1 MAIIPATRNA
11 AEAPRMPPISGP
23 LNAPIPAK
31 VANAADFG
39 LIEKGAPL
47 ANTAAMQKAL
57 DYCKK
62 NKPELYELI
71 EQGKTS
77 NLPGV
82 DLEYEA
88 PTHAKLVFHP
98 DNNEKNLDVAQ
109 AMRREGWNVIF
120 FHYRGAWGSEGEF
133 SFQNAE
139 ADVQAVLHYIMDS
152 NVAKK
157 LAIDTHK
164 ISIVG
169 HSMGGHMA
177 LAGILDNPNVSCAV
191 SYDGA
196 NMGKGLL
203 SDPAIIKM
211 WSDYSDQLFML
222 NGWSGK
228 KMLTEVSEHGE
239 ALDLVSRVDS
249 INGRPV
255 FIIAANS
262 DVIPLAT
269 QITPLVSALK
279 ATKNSKIS
287 YLLIE
292 DDHSFSSSRLQLIS
306 ATASFLNTNCR

>member
-1 MAIIPATRNA
+1 MRTQINSLLFVFCTLFSVFFSTLMLSNDVFAKAQGEHPAGITELTIESSGQRMSGIIY
-11 AEAPRMPPISGP
+11 
-23 LNAPIPAK
+23 
-31 VANAADFG
+31 
-39 LIEKGAPL
+39 
-47 ANTAAMQKAL
+47 TAAGEGVHPTMVL
-57 DYCKK
+57 LHGY
-62 NKPELYELI
+62 
-71 EQGKTS
+71 
-77 NLPGV
+77 PG
-82 DLEYEA
+82 
-88 PTHAKLVFHP
+88 
-98 DNNEKNLDVAQ
+98 NEKNLDVAQ

>member
-1 MAIIPATRNA
+1 MRTQINSLTFAFCTLFSVFFSTLMLSNDVFAKAQGEHPAGITELTIESSGQRMSGIIY
-11 AEAPRMPPISGP
+11 
-23 LNAPIPAK
+23 
-31 VANAADFG
+31 
-39 LIEKGAPL
+39 
-47 ANTAAMQKAL
+47 TAAGEGVHPTMVL
-57 DYCKK
+57 LHGY
-62 NKPELYELI
+62 
-71 EQGKTS
+71 
-77 NLPGV
+77 PG
-82 DLEYEA
+82 
-88 PTHAKLVFHP
+88 
-98 DNNEKNLDVAQ
+98 NEKNLDVAQ

-222 NGWSGK
+222 SGWSGK

>member
-1 MAIIPATRNA
+1 MRTQINSLTFAFCTLFSVFFSTLMLSNDVFAKAQGEHPAGITELTIESSGQRMSGIIY
-11 AEAPRMPPISGP
+11 
-23 LNAPIPAK
+23 
-31 VANAADFG
+31 
-39 LIEKGAPL
+39 
-47 ANTAAMQKAL
+47 TAAGEGVHPTMVL
-57 DYCKK
+57 LHGY
-62 NKPELYELI
+62 
-71 EQGKTS
+71 
-77 NLPGV
+77 PG
-82 DLEYEA
+82 
-88 PTHAKLVFHP
+88 
-98 DNNEKNLDVAQ
+98 NEKNLDVAQ

>member
-1 MAIIPATRNA
+1 MRIQINSLLFAFCTLFSVFFSTLMLSNDVFAKAQREHPAGITELII
-11 AEAPRMPPISGP
+11 ESSGQRMSG
-23 LNAPIPAK
+23 I
-31 VANAADFG
+31 
-39 LIEKGAPL
+39 IY
-47 ANTAAMQKAL
+47 TAAGEGVHPTMVL
-57 DYCKK
+57 LHGY
-62 NKPELYELI
+62 
-71 EQGKTS
+71 
-77 NLPGV
+77 PG
-82 DLEYEA
+82 
-88 PTHAKLVFHP
+88 
-98 DNNEKNLDVAQ
+98 NEKNLDVAQ

>member
-1 MAIIPATRNA
+1 MRTQINSLTFAFCTLFSVFFSTLMLSNDVFAKAQGEHPAGITELTIESSGQRMSGIIY
-11 AEAPRMPPISGP
+11 
-23 LNAPIPAK
+23 
-31 VANAADFG
+31 
-39 LIEKGAPL
+39 
-47 ANTAAMQKAL
+47 TAAGEGVHPTMVL
-57 DYCKK
+57 LHGY
-62 NKPELYELI
+62 
-71 EQGKTS
+71 
-77 NLPGV
+77 PG
-82 DLEYEA
+82 
-88 PTHAKLVFHP
+88 
-98 DNNEKNLDVAQ
+98 NEKNLDVAQ

-177 LAGILDNPNVSCAV
+177 LAGIFDNPNVSCAV

-287 YLLIE
+287 YCLIE

>member
-1 MAIIPATRNA
+1 MMFFAKAQREHPAGITELTIESSGQRMSGIIY
-11 AEAPRMPPISGP
+11 
-23 LNAPIPAK
+23 
-31 VANAADFG
+31 
-39 LIEKGAPL
+39 
-47 ANTAAMQKAL
+47 TAAGEGVHPTMVL
-57 DYCKK
+57 LHGY
-62 NKPELYELI
+62 
-71 EQGKTS
+71 
-77 NLPGV
+77 PG
-82 DLEYEA
+82 
-88 PTHAKLVFHP
+88 
-98 DNNEKNLDVAQ
+98 NEKNLDVAQ

>member
-1 MAIIPATRNA
+1 MRTQINSLIFAFCTLFSVFFSTLMLSNDVFAKAQGEHPAGITELTIESSGQRMSGIIY
-11 AEAPRMPPISGP
+11 
-23 LNAPIPAK
+23 
-31 VANAADFG
+31 
-39 LIEKGAPL
+39 
-47 ANTAAMQKAL
+47 TAAGEGVHPTMVL
-57 DYCKK
+57 LHGY
-62 NKPELYELI
+62 
-71 EQGKTS
+71 
-77 NLPGV
+77 PG
-82 DLEYEA
+82 
-88 PTHAKLVFHP
+88 
-98 DNNEKNLDVAQ
+98 NEKNLDVAQ

-269 QITPLVSALK
+269 QIIPLVSALK

>member
-1 MAIIPATRNA
+1 MRTQINSLIFAFCTLFSVFFSTLMLSNDVFAKAQGEHPAGITELTIESSGQRMSGIIY
-11 AEAPRMPPISGP
+11 
-23 LNAPIPAK
+23 
-31 VANAADFG
+31 
-39 LIEKGAPL
+39 
-47 ANTAAMQKAL
+47 TAAGEGVHPTMVL
-57 DYCKK
+57 LHGY
-62 NKPELYELI
+62 
-71 EQGKTS
+71 
-77 NLPGV
+77 PG
-82 DLEYEA
+82 
-88 PTHAKLVFHP
+88 
-98 DNNEKNLDVAQ
+98 NEKNLDVAQ

>member
-1 MAIIPATRNA
+1 MKIQINSLLFAFCTLFSVFFSTLMLSNDVFAKAQGEHPAGITELTIESSGQRMSGIIY
-11 AEAPRMPPISGP
+11 
-23 LNAPIPAK
+23 
-31 VANAADFG
+31 
-39 LIEKGAPL
+39 
-47 ANTAAMQKAL
+47 TAAGEGVHPTMVL
-57 DYCKK
+57 LHGY
-62 NKPELYELI
+62 
-71 EQGKTS
+71 
-77 NLPGV
+77 PG
-82 DLEYEA
+82 
-88 PTHAKLVFHP
+88 
-98 DNNEKNLDVAQ
+98 NEKNLDVAQ

-120 FHYRGAWGSEGEF
+120 FHYRGAWGSEGKF

-255 FIIAANS
+255 YIIAANS

-306 ATASFLNTNCR
+306 ATASFLNTHCR